1 VIDVQGVSK
10 QFTIPNNR
18 MDSIRERVSNP
29 FANRDAR
36 VLRALEDISFD
47 VHAGEFFGIVGR
59 NGSGKSTLL
68 KIMASIYRTD
78 AGSVRMAGRLAPF
91 IELGVGFNMELTSR
105 QNVVL
110 NGVLMGL
117 SRREALRRLDSVLDF
132 AELREFTD
140 MKLKN
145 YSSGMM
151 VRLAFSV
158 MVNADADIMLI
169 DEVLAVGDAAFGQK
183 CLDVFTAMRSAGRTI
198 VLVTHDM
205 STVQRFCHRAA
216 LIHNSRLMYVGDPEE
231 TALRYFRLNF
241 GGDADDV
248 TEPGILPEVNA
259 AVIDVWLENADGERI
274 QNVEQGQRMF
284 FNCLI
289 EARRELRQPVFSY
302 QFIDSEGVEVF
313 GFSKRV
319 KFDNEGD
326 DVLRAGQRVLIAG
339 EVENRLLPGRYHISQ
354 WVIRNR
360 TPGDL
365 ALHSF
370 RLLEFIVFGT
380 EDGSGQVK
388 LDDDVEATLVD
399 PE

>member
-1 VIDVQGVSK
+1 
-10 QFTIPNNR
+10 
-18 MDSIRERVSNP
+18 
-29 FANRDAR
+29 
-36 VLRALEDISFD
+36 
-47 VHAGEFFGIVGR
+47 
-59 NGSGKSTLL
+59 
-68 KIMASIYRTD
+68 
-78 AGSVRMAGRLAPF
+78 
-91 IELGVGFNMELTSR
+91 
-105 QNVVL
+105 
-110 NGVLMGL
+110 
-117 SRREALRRLDSVLDF
+117 
-132 AELREFTD
+132 
-140 MKLKN
+140 
-145 YSSGMM
+145 
-151 VRLAFSV
+151 
-158 MVNADADIMLI
+158 
-169 DEVLAVGDAAFGQK
+169 
-183 CLDVFTAMRSAGRTI
+183 
-198 VLVTHDM
+198 
-205 STVQRFCHRAA
+205 
-216 LIHNSRLMYVGDPEE
+216 
-231 TALRYFRLNF
+231 
-241 GGDADDV
+241 
-248 TEPGILPEVNA
+248 
-259 AVIDVWLENADGERI
+259 VIDVWLENADGERI

-399 PE
+399 PG